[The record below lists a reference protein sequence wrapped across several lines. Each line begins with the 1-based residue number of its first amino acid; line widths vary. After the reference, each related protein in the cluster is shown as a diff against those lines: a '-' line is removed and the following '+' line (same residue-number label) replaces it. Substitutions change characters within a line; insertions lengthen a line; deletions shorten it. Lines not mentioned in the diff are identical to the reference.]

1 MACRGPTILELACL
15 RSYTLSIVKYCVV
28 IIDGASGW
36 PLAERGE
43 KTCLELAR
51 TPNLDRMAREGNL
64 GLVQTVPEGMESS
77 SACACMS
84 ILGYDPRVY
93 YKGRSAIEAAS
104 MGIPINK
111 GEEAAFRCNLVSVRE
126 GRMWDYSAGHIGD
139 SEAHALVNA
148 LNKSLGSEVI
158 HFYPGVSYR
167 HICKIKGNTE
177 TLQATCTPPHDI
189 PNKPIAEY
197 LPDGPGS
204 DLLRDLMARS
214 VEVLRDHPVN
224 KAREA
229 RGEPPATM
237 IWLFWSSGEIPKLP
251 SFKKAYGVSA
261 ALTSGVDL
269 LRGLAKMAEIDNLD
283 IPGVTDGMDND
294 CTAQVSG
301 ALKAL
306 DNHELVVIHI
316 EAPDEAAHG
325 GHIDDKIKAI
335 ERVDREVMGRIIAYK
350 KDGLRVLAMP
360 DHATPIEVR
369 THVADPVPFLLWGS
383 GLKPASA
390 KAFSEKEA
398 KNAGIFIRD
407 GYTIMRKL
415 VQGSN

>member
-1 MACRGPTILELACL
+1 M
-15 RSYTLSIVKYCVV
+15 KYCVV
-28 IIDGASGW
+28 IIDGASDW
-36 PLAERGE
+36 PLPEHGG

-64 GLVQTVPEGMESS
+64 GLVQTVPEGMEPS

-111 GEEAAFRCNLVSVRE
+111 GEVAFRCNLVLVRD
-126 GRMWDYSAGHIGD
+126 GKMWDYSSGHIGD
-139 SEAHALVNA
+139 SDAHALVEA
-148 LNKSLGSEVI
+148 LNRSLGSEEI

-167 HICKIKGNTE
+167 HICKIKGHTDA
-177 TLQATCTPPHDI
+177 LQATCTPPHDI

-197 LPDGPGS
+197 LPHGLGS
-204 DLLRDLMARS
+204 DLLQDLMARS

-224 KAREA
+224 KARES
-229 RGEPPATM
+229 RGDVPASM
-237 IWLFWSSGEIPKLP
+237 IWLFWGSGEIPVLP
-251 SFKKAYGVSA
+251 SFKKVYGLNA

-269 LRGLAKMAEIDNLD
+269 LRGLAKMAKIRNLD

-294 CTAQVSG
+294 CAAQAAG

-306 DNHELVVIHI
+306 DNHDLVVIHI

-335 ERVDREVMGRIIAYK
+335 ERVDKEVIAHLLSYK
-350 KDGLRVLAMP
+350 KDSLRVLAMP

-369 THVADPVPFLLWGS
+369 THAADPVPFVLWGS
-383 GLKPASA
+383 GFKAVSA

-398 KNAGIFIRD
+398 KSTGIFIKD

-415 VQGSN
+415 TKWSG

>member
-1 MACRGPTILELACL
+1 
-15 RSYTLSIVKYCVV
+15 VKYCVV

-36 PLAERGE
+36 PLPEHGG
-43 KTCLELAR
+43 KTCLELAY
-51 TPNLDRMAREGNL
+51 TPYLDRMAREGTL
-64 GLVQTVPEGMESS
+64 GLVQTVPEGMEAS

-84 ILGYDPRVY
+84 ILGYDPKVY

-111 GEEAAFRCNLVSVRE
+111 GEVAFRCNLVSVRD
-126 GRMWDYSAGHIGD
+126 GKMWDYSAGHIGD
-139 SEAHALVNA
+139 SDAHALVAA
-148 LNKSLGSEVI
+148 LNNSLGSDEI

-167 HICKIKGNTE
+167 HICKIKGHTD
-177 TLQATCTPPHDI
+177 TLQVACTPPHDI
-189 PNKPIAEY
+189 PNKAIAEY
-197 LPDGPGS
+197 LPHGPGS
-204 DLLRDLMARS
+204 NLLRDLMARS
-214 VEVLRDHPVN
+214 LEVLRDHPVN
-224 KAREA
+224 KARQA
-229 RGEPPATM
+229 LGEPPATM
-237 IWLFWSSGEIPKLP
+237 IWLFWGSGEIPVLP
-251 SFKKAYGVSA
+251 SFKKVYGRSA

-269 LRGLAKMAEIDNLD
+269 LRGLAKMAKIKNLD

-294 CTAQVSG
+294 CAAQVAG

-306 DNHELVVIHI
+306 DKHDLVVIHI

-335 ERVDREVMGRIIAYK
+335 ERVDKEVMGRLLSYNR
-350 KDGLRVLAMP
+350 DSLRVLAMP

-369 THVADPVPFLLWGS
+369 THVADPVPFMLWGS
-383 GLKPASA
+383 GFKAVSA

-398 KNAGIFIRD
+398 KSTGIFIKD

-415 VQGSN
+415 TPGSG